1 MKFPTHFA
9 TRHAP
14 ALVAAVALLA
24 CSHDSTDPT
33 LGAPPAVAASAPGSG
48 GSGTTPHDTV
58 GTSPGEWHLQTIRG
72 AVLGLDRATTGD
84 TSAANTTP
92 VANAT
97 VEIHKIS
104 LVINPPTGAD
114 SASRSLQDLGIV
126 ATKTTDAAGRFEYV
140 LTEPIIVKTGEP
152 TPLVTYRL
160 TVIPPAG
167 SPFAGQSGMQVF
179 FAEQLGGDGV
189 VHYYLFR
196 PKN

>member
-1 MKFPTHFA
+1 MKSPAHFA
-9 TRHAP
+9 TRHAA
-14 ALVAAVALLA
+14 ALVVGVALLA
-24 CSHDSTDPT
+24 CSHDSTEPA
-33 LGAPPAVAASAPGSG
+33 LGAPPAVAASAPGAG
-48 GSGTTPHDTV
+48 GSGASPHDTV
-58 GTSPGEWHLQTIRG
+58 GTNPGEWHLQTIRG
-72 AVLGLDRATTGD
+72 AVIGLERATTGD

-104 LVINPPTGAD
+104 LVIGAPAGAD

-140 LTEPIIVKTGEP
+140 LADPIVVKTGEP

-167 SPFAGQSGMQVF
+167 SPFVGQSGMQVL

-189 VHYYLFR
+189 SHYYLFR